1 MNYWISKCIMWWL
14 LNQLFVYILGAKGGD
29 LHGKHGAAG
38 WGHRR
43 GVSSGGDETGSVDS
57 NVQMPHLSV
66 CADSH
71 KVDRTKLA
79 QSEVRNEKNYVKLI
93 FFEFLKT
100 PLSISVSHNWIWW
113 RDVPHLANLSSLWF
127 MHSILPQY
135 SWVDMR
141 CWTLWFTGATSSL
154 LPSC

>member
-1 MNYWISKCIMWWL
+1 MISCSVYKNYNVPNINSTVTKIYFFLQL
-14 LNQLFVYILGAKGGD
+14 LNQLFVYTLAGKGGD

-79 QSEVRNEKNYVKLI
+79 QSEVRNEKI
-93 FFEFLKT
+93 T
-100 PLSISVSHNWIWW
+100 
-113 RDVPHLANLSSLWF
+113 
-127 MHSILPQY
+127 
-135 SWVDMR
+135 
-141 CWTLWFTGATSSL
+141 
-154 LPSC
+154 